1 MGVMSRILFVTGRLA
16 AEALAET
23 LRTMNPA
30 FEYDI
35 AVMKISVAALMP
47 LPWIARF
54 LRPPAGCDL
63 IMIPG
68 LCEGDPSVI
77 EQATGIKTVHG
88 PKDLKDIPA
97 YFGQPRDRAGYGEY
111 RLKIFAEIV
120 DAPKLSLDE
129 ILARAEY
136 YRANG
141 ADVIDLGWPARGDFP
156 DVERTLVALKDRGF
170 VVSLDTFHRDDVLRA
185 NRIGFDYLLSVNGS
199 NLDLA
204 REVSARVVVI
214 PDFGAG
220 LDSLERNIA
229 QLDAWGVPYII
240 DPVLDPL
247 NFGFTESLHRF
258 YEVRHRHPE
267 VEMLMGLGNITE
279 LTDADS
285 PGINALMAGVMTEL
299 NIGYVLTT
307 EVISWARGAVREL
320 DIARRLMHYAARRRT
335 LPKHIDDR
343 LLTVKDPPFG
353 FYTEDEL
360 RAMQRDVKDQNL
372 RIFTDDRF
380 IYVFNR
386 ALFVKGTNIREIFRQ
401 LGVTDASHAFY
412 LGQELQK
419 AALAVQ
425 LGKKYIQEQ
434 PLRWGYLGEEG
445 QRSEEAEEPKGSDGR
460 A

>member
-1 MGVMSRILFVTGRLA
+1 MMSRILFVTGRLA
-16 AEALAET
+16 ADALAET
-23 LRTMNPA
+23 LRSINPE

-47 LPWIARF
+47 LPWIARH
-54 LRPPAGCDL
+54 LKPPSGFDL

-68 LCEGDPSVI
+68 LCEGDPTVI
-77 EQATGIKTVHG
+77 EQATGTKTVHG
-88 PKDLKDIPA
+88 PKDLKDLPI
-97 YFGQPRDRAGYGEY
+97 YFGRPRSLAGYGEH
-111 RLKIFAEIV
+111 RLKILAEIV

-141 ADVIDLGWPARGDFP
+141 ADVIDLGWTARGDFP
-156 DVERTLVALKDRGF
+156 DAERTLAALKERGF
-170 VVSLDTFHRDDVLRA
+170 PVSLDTFHRDDVLRA
-185 NRIGFDYLLSVNGS
+185 NRVGFDYLLSVNGS

-204 REVSARVVVI
+204 REISARVVVI

-220 LDSLERNIA
+220 LESLERNIA
-229 QLDAWGVPYII
+229 QLEDWGVPYII
-240 DPVLDPL
+240 DPVLDPI

-258 YEVRHRHPE
+258 YEVRRRYPQA
-267 VEMLMGLGNITE
+267 EMLMGLGNITE

-285 PGINALMAGVMTEL
+285 TGINALMTGIMTEL

-320 DIARRLMHYAARRRT
+320 DIARRLMHYAAQRRS

-343 LLTVKDPPFG
+343 LITVKDPPFG
-353 FYTEDEL
+353 RFSEDEL
-360 RAMQRDVKDQNL
+360 RAMQGDVKDQNL
-372 RIFTDDRF
+372 RIFTDDQF
-380 IYVFNR
+380 IYVFNHS
-386 ALFVKGTNIREIFRQ
+386 LFIKGTDIKDIFGQ

-412 LGQELQK
+412 IGKELQK
-419 AALAVQ
+419 AALAIQ
-425 LGKKYIQEQ
+425 LGKKYLQEQ
-434 PLRWGYLGEEG
+434 PLRWGYL
-445 QRSEEAEEPKGSDGR
+445 SDEH